1 MGENEITKE
10 LKRLNATV
18 ERLVEGLVGHSKNW
32 KTMLPRGYR
41 AYRIEVREGSLNITG
56 IKNITRTR
64 FSDLI
69 GIENVINTVK
79 RNTRQFL
86 KGYPAHDL
94 LIYGPRGT
102 GKSSCVRAL
111 LNEFEE
117 LRMIE
122 VEKKALL
129 FLGEIQALVR
139 REPHRFILFCD
150 DLSFHDSEDE
160 MLRLK
165 TLLEGGIEE
174 RPGNIIIYA
183 TSNRRHLVP
192 EKLKENIL
200 QQDEELHPS
209 EAIEEKISL
218 SDRFGLRLGIGVFT
232 PEMYIEIVKHYM
244 KQQGVGDAD
253 EILIREAMNW
263 ATAHGNFSGRT
274 AEYFVRDL
282 IGKRLLEEGSENT

>member
-1 MGENEITKE
+1 MHNNEILSE
-10 LKRLNATV
+10 LKRLNASI
-18 ERLVEGLVGHSKNW
+18 ERLVKGIVGILNDGE
-32 KTMLPRGYR
+32 TVLPQDYR
-41 AYRIEVREGSLNITG
+41 AYRIEVRGAGLKVTG
-56 IKNITRTR
+56 IDNITRTR
-64 FSDLI
+64 LSELV
-69 GIENVINTVK
+69 GIDNVINTVK

-129 FLGEIQALVR
+129 FLHEIQALVR

-150 DLSFHDSEDE
+150 DLSFHDAEDE
-160 MLRLK
+160 RLRLK

-174 RPGNIIIYA
+174 RPGNMIIYA

-192 EKLKENIL
+192 EKQNENIP

-209 EAIEEKISL
+209 DALEEKISL

-232 PEMYIEIVKHYM
+232 PELYIDIVKHYM
-244 KQQGVGDAD
+244 KLRGLGEAD
-253 EILIREAMNW
+253 EGVIRDAMNW
-263 ATAHGNFSGRT
+263 AMAHGNFSGRT

-282 IGKRLLEEGSENT
+282 IGRRLIEDPSKPA